1 MLTNKEIAAGLKLI
15 PNGEKITQANYE
27 ELIQKYTLL
36 YKENLDKKEKGGQMN
51 MAKISDYVKDYESPQ
66 TTKNIADLQE
76 VSTDMELEDDE
87 FEFTDKQTQQ
97 IKVVKQ
103 KVINVNGV
111 TYRVPVSVIQQLK
124 ILMEDNPGLKKFKV
138 KKSGNTKDDTRYQ
151 VIPVLR

>member
-15 PNGEKITQANYE
+15 PNGVVVNQNNYE
-27 ELIQKYTLL
+27 ELVQKYLAL
-36 YKENLDKKEKGGQMN
+36 YKEKQDKTQNGGQMN

-66 TTKNIADLQE
+66 TVKNIADLQE
-76 VSTDMELEDDE
+76 VSTDIELEDDE

-97 IKVVKQ
+97 VKVVKQ